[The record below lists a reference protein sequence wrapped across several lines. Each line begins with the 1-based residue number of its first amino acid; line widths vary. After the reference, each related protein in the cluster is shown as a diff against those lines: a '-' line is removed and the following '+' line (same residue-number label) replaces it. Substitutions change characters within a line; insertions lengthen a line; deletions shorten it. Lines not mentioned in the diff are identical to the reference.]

1 MASPVVR
8 RSAWNSLLACEV
20 TEQESCGG
28 FYSGI
33 SDRISDPAAS
43 FWRAC
48 LQNVAAANY
57 ETFWWID
64 PRFAAEIKH

>member
-1 MASPVVR
+1 
-8 RSAWNSLLACEV
+8 V